1 MGCTEEHKITLGTYV
16 QREEANQWWKN
27 AKLRLGAG

>member
-16 QREEANQWWKN
+16 LREEANQWWK
-27 AKLRLGAG
+27 